1 MTMDNQDLKDTL
13 WRLYEDHYTQVRHYE
28 TQRSTVTNLL
38 LTIAAA
44 LLAFIT
50 YDKAAYLVPHLALN
64 IMSGLPFHYNR
75 LMMYRNKL
83 DDLAIRA
90 GIVTTLAGESGGK
103 TNEGISQTI

>member
-1 MTMDNQDLKDTL
+1 MDNQDLKETL

-50 YDKAAYLVPHLALN
+50 YDKALTRSDIPLTCLLFVIGLLVPRLALN
-64 IMSGLPFHYNR
+64 IMSDLPF
-75 LMMYRNKL
+75 
-83 DDLAIRA
+83 
-90 GIVTTLAGESGGK
+90 
-103 TNEGISQTI
+103 TIIG